1 MAAEDREKHR
11 CAICR
16 AILTD
21 ENTWRLPETLGG
33 GHIPY
38 CTNCMQKVYSW
49 LASVV
54 GYKLA
59 MYFAALMFNMPYL
72 PDLLAEAKEIG
83 KGKGAWNG
91 YMIALRKHEYDKK
104 NGKFTG
110 FADGVT
116 ELKKAFGGDL
126 ATLEVD
132 DEMLS
137 DEEYLNGHKAQVEM
151 WGYGPD
157 DAPYTSTE
165 YDVLDENY
173 AALTVG
179 RPYRS
184 EQTDLAIKKICRWTL
199 EQSRLFN
206 LGSFDEAKKIQ
217 DMIRSEM
224 ENEQLRKKDELPSD
238 IVRIDDIAL
247 AIERAGLHIND
258 YDELCEEL
266 ASHVFHPT
274 YPYTRDAADQML
286 LLIRNATAWNEGVAE
301 VASLPAEFAVVDT
314 LREFAEKPDETEEKI
329 YNDLQ
334 ISQLHMEGN

>member
-199 EQSRLFN
+199 EQNRLFN

-217 DMIRSEM
+217 DMIKSEM

-238 IVRIDDIAL
+238 ITRIDDIVL
-247 AIERAGLHIND
+247 AIERANIPIMD
-258 YDELCEEL
+258 YEELCTVL
-266 ASHVFHPT
+266 ANHTFHPT

-286 LLIRNATAWNEGVAE
+286 LLQRNATAWNEGVAE
-301 VASLPAEFAVVDT
+301 VASLPAEFAVVDR
-314 LREFAEKPDETEEKI
+314 LGEFAQEADETEKKI
-329 YNDLQ
+329 YQELQ
-334 ISQLHMEGN
+334 LSPLHMDGN